1 MDATPKDRVQLFGE
15 FCIIHG
21 SQTRFLSLLSSQKII
36 TLLCQ
41 RPDYIWP
48 RAELGRTLWPDS
60 DDESNRNRIRTAL
73 VQINSGFTHQ
83 ATIQAEKNTLAIN
96 AQLIECD
103 LWQAKSRL
111 RHAQASVDETEEEQ
125 ALRNLLQ
132 IINRPYL
139 PAFQD
144 SWADFER
151 RRWRDRALD
160 SKMRLAAFAES
171 RQDWPTSIDL
181 YESAL
186 SERPYDE
193 KVWAAILRVYTLSG
207 RHIEIVERF
216 NQTRSIL
223 RRELKGKFTSSL
235 ISLAESYSS
244 GRNAEPEISTSQ
256 SEIVSRTFV
265 RMMKNSPKDALQFLS
280 QDAFRS
286 EIYRSPQLA
295 KDLLDQALLDQALA
309 ATTENDDS
317 RLQCIGHAVIANSI
331 LNNRQEV
338 QRLAPIILDHD
349 TNLTR
354 LRGAGTALSF
364 AYFQTRDWEQ
374 AYHYGEQTIETAIKI
389 GDPVGIQLAHAQIA
403 AFDWHLGKFE
413 KATQTYRDNLKV
425 LAKHKTPA
433 ALIGSSIIT
442 VNLGILQAIQGESAL
457 AIKNLSKG
465 INLAELAN
473 HHSILDLA
481 LPVLGAM
488 KIQSGDRDQGTA
500 ALTRGITLAY
510 RHKDQRTLEIALDF
524 AALALASLNSP
535 SKALAI
541 IELARQYRH
550 ESEHP
555 RSIAEEMLVTTI
567 QNLCPG
573 AQPDPHWLNLP
584 TSKHLI
590 SAIFKLLAENSR

>member
-15 FCIIHG
+15 FCIIQG

-73 VQINSGFTHQ
+73 VQINSGFTNK
-83 ATIQAEKNTLAIN
+83 ATFQAEKNTLAIN

-111 RHAQASVDETEEEQ
+111 RQAQATVDETEEEQ
-125 ALRNLLQ
+125 ALQNLLQ
-132 IINRPYL
+132 IIDRPYL

-160 SKMRLAAFAES
+160 SKMRLATFAES
-171 RQDWPTSIDL
+171 RKAWPTSIEL

-193 KVWAAILRVYTLSG
+193 KVWTAILRVYTLSG

-216 NQTRSIL
+216 TQTRSKL

-256 SEIVSRTFV
+256 SEIISRTFV
-265 RMMKNSPKDALQFLS
+265 RILKDSPKDALHFLS

-286 EIYRSPQLA
+286 EIYRSPHLA
-295 KDLLDQALLDQALA
+295 KDLLDQALAN
-309 ATTENDDS
+309 TKENDES
-317 RLQCIGHAVIANSI
+317 RLQCIGHAVIASSI

-338 QRLAPIILDHD
+338 QRLAPIILNHD

-354 LRGAGTALSF
+354 LRGVGTALSF
-364 AYFQTRDWEQ
+364 AYFQTRDWDQ
-374 AYHYGEQTIETAIKI
+374 AYYYGEQTIETAIKI
-389 GDPVGIQLAHAQIA
+389 GDPVAIQLAHAQIA

-413 KATQTYRDNLKV
+413 KAAQTYKENLKE
-425 LAKHKTPA
+425 LTKHKTPA

-442 VNLGILQAIQGESAL
+442 INLGILQAIKGDDQS
-457 AIKNLSKG
+457 AIKNLKKG
-465 INLAELAN
+465 ISLAELAN
-473 HHSILDLA
+473 HISVLDLA
-481 LPVLGAM
+481 LPVIGSM

-500 ALTRGITLAY
+500 DLTRGLTSAY

-524 AALALASLNSP
+524 AALALANLSSP
-535 SKALAI
+535 RHALAI
-541 IELARQYRH
+541 IELVRQYRI

-555 RSIAEEMLVTTI
+555 RSFAEEMLVTTI

-573 AQPDPHWLNLP
+573 SQPDPLWLKLP

-590 SAIFKLLAENSR
+590 SAILKSLSENSR

>member
-1 MDATPKDRVQLFGE
+1 MDATLKDRVQLFGE
-15 FCIIHG
+15 FCIIQG
-21 SQTRFLSLLSSQKII
+21 SLARYLSLLSSQKII

-41 RPDYIWP
+41 RPDYVWP
-48 RAELGRTLWPDS
+48 RAELGRALWPDS

-73 VQINSGFTHQ
+73 VQINSGFTNK

-111 RHAQASVDETEEEQ
+111 RNAQASVDETEEEQ

-132 IINRPYL
+132 IIDRPYL
-139 PAFQD
+139 PTFQD

-193 KVWAAILRVYTLSG
+193 KVWAAILRVYTFSG
-207 RHIEIVERF
+207 RHIEICERF
-216 NQTRSIL
+216 NQTRSKL

-265 RMMKNSPKDALQFLS
+265 RMMRNSPKDAIHFLS

-286 EIYRSPQLA
+286 EIYRSPNLA
-295 KDLLDQALLDQALA
+295 KDLLDQALAN
-309 ATTENDDS
+309 TKENDDS
-317 RLQCIGHAVIANSI
+317 RLQCIGHAVIASSI
-331 LNNRQEV
+331 LNNRQDV
-338 QRLAPIILDHD
+338 QRLAPIILNHD
-349 TNLTR
+349 TNLNR

-389 GDPVGIQLAHAQIA
+389 GDPVGVQLSYAQVA

-413 KATQTYRDNLKV
+413 KATQTYKDNLKV

-442 VNLGILQAIQGESAL
+442 INLGILQAIQGETAL

-465 INLAELAN
+465 ISLAEFAN
-473 HHSILDLA
+473 HLSILDLA

-488 KIQSGDRDQGTA
+488 RIQSGDIEQGTA
-500 ALTRGITLAY
+500 SLTRGLTLAY

-524 AALALASLNSP
+524 AALALATLNYP
-535 SKALAI
+535 SNALAI
-541 IELARQYRH
+541 VKLVRQYRH

-555 RSIAEEMLVTTI
+555 RSIAEEMLVTSI
-567 QNLCPG
+567 QNMCPG
-573 AQPDPHWLNLP
+573 SQPDPHWLNLP

-590 SAIFKLLAENSR
+590 SAILKSLAVNSR